1 MQTRGLKSRAA
12 LPDSLLG
19 RMYAVDKEMMGK
31 VALSVISA
39 LMSAL
44 LTFVFA
50 VQNQREQFALQ
61 LAELSTLIGNLS
73 VKIEERTDDRYRARD
88 ASRDFSKVDV
98 QIRANATHIQEL
110 QELVRQHAQDRG
122 VHK

>member
-1 MQTRGLKSRAA
+1 
-12 LPDSLLG
+12 
-19 RMYAVDKEMMGK
+19 MYAVDKEMIGK

-98 QIRANATHIQEL
+98 QIRANAIHIQEL

-122 VHK
+122 VHN